1 MPLICCRNMS
11 SRGPNFRRTS
21 ASRAAARSPHRRL
34 SRGTAAVSLCRE
46 SGRIGPSRLLLTF
59 TSVSPRFVRP
69 SALPE
74 WRTRGSHLRPWPA
87 GLNGLRHR
95 RWHWGLT
102 GVAGE
107 EGISLGMVALATF
120 HPRSRQ
126 APARRDKAVDPAL
139 GTLVPPDVE
148 GRELRE
154 EL

>member
-1 MPLICCRNMS
+1 MMRS
-11 SRGPNFRRTS
+11 SRL
-21 ASRAAARSPHRRL
+21 SPWL
-34 SRGTAAVSLCRE
+34 
-46 SGRIGPSRLLLTF
+46 
-59 TSVSPRFVRP
+59 
-69 SALPE
+69 
-74 WRTRGSHLRPWPA
+74 A

-95 RWHWGLT
+95 RWHWGLS

-107 EGISLGMVALATF
+107 EGISLGMVALVTF

-154 EL
+154 ELELAVRQVVVDPPSHRPPVGALSISIGKPRNDDCGQRAHAAPSVPPIPNVACVVSLVRGAA